1 MRLKSFKDRLARRDL
16 IVGTWQKTPSYVV
29 AEVLAKSD
37 LDVICLDAEHAPF
50 DRSDLDA
57 AVLACRANDMPVL
70 IRTRSSAPERILNAL
85 DIGATGIV
93 APHIVDVAGA
103 RSLVRACHYGAN
115 GRGYAGSTRAA
126 DYTRVK
132 MPQHLVNSKAATVV
146 VAQIEDAEA
155 VSNIA
160 EIANEPGVDCL
171 FIGRAD
177 LAVSYGATSAADPVV
192 LEAAERVCVA
202 AAAAGRSVGM
212 FVPDLAEISL
222 WRRLGVSLFILESDH
237 TFLFR
242 GAAALAAT
250 VRATSAT

>member
-1 MRLKSFKDRLARRDL
+1 MRTKSFKDRLARREL
-16 IVGTWQKTPSYVV
+16 LVGTWQKTPSYVV

-37 LDVICLDAEHAPF
+37 LDVICIDAEHAPF

-70 IRTRSSAPERILNAL
+70 VRTPSSAADQLLNAL
-85 DIGATGIV
+85 DVGATGIV
-93 APHIVDVAGA
+93 APHIVDFLDAQ
-103 RSLVRACHYGAN
+103 SLVRASHYGTN

-132 MPQHLVNSKAATVV
+132 MPQHIANSKENTVV

-160 EIANEPGVDCL
+160 GIASVPGIDCL

-177 LAVSYGATSAADPVV
+177 LAISYGAQSAGDPIV
-192 LEAAERVCVA
+192 LEASERVCA
-202 AAAAGRSVGM
+202 AAADVGRPVGM
-212 FVPDLAEISL
+212 FVPDLSEIPL

-250 VRATSAT
+250 VRATSAA